1 MQNGH
6 YSHSHWDHHIWL
18 LHSESSIVKSL
29 NKGSSNQLRRI
40 QKWMH
45 EKIPDMLMHFWS
57 KKSKKISFWKSLTN
71 QFGINNSIHSTYLRK
86 MVRQFWCKSLCFSCK
101 IHSLKF
107 LHASFPNHKRCG
119 LCPLCFQTG
128 MLLLWHI
135 AYIGKA
141 QRFCSVVFCC
151 QMRFSFLKCLLSF
164 TTLPLY
170 NLICTFCA
178 WFCLFMAQH
187 IMWQFL
193 WINKR

>member
-1 MQNGH
+1 M
-6 YSHSHWDHHIWL
+6 
-18 LHSESSIVKSL
+18 
-29 NKGSSNQLRRI
+29 
-40 QKWMH
+40 
-45 EKIPDMLMHFWS
+45 
-57 KKSKKISFWKSLTN
+57 KKSQTCWCIFEARKVKIYLFGKVSPTSLEST
-71 QFGINNSIHSTYLRK
+71 IHSTYLRK

-170 NLICTFCA
+170 NLICTFYA
-178 WFCLFMAQH
+178 WFLSFYGATYYVT
-187 IMWQFL
+187 ISL
-193 WINKR
+193 NK